1 MIERRVWLICTFS
14 IFMHPTGIE
23 QGDGQR
29 PAIMEKVRWS
39 RRVVDEN
46 FPRHLA
52 SGIRFACGT
61 DSMHGLMPFELQTLV
76 RLGVSPRDALLAGT
90 RWGAEACR
98 VDREVGTIE
107 PGKRADL
114 IAVEGD
120 PLTDMTA
127 LERVSLVMKDG
138 QIYQGASGADDL

>member
-1 MIERRVWLICTFS
+1 MVERRVWLICTFW

-29 PAIMEKVRWS
+29 PAIMDKDALGATL
-39 RRVVDEN
+39 VDET

-61 DSMHGLMPFELQTLV
+61 DSMHGLMPFELETLV
-76 RLGVSPRDALLAGT
+76 RFGVSPRDALLAGT

-98 VDREVGTIE
+98 IDDQVGTIGARQARRPDRDRRRSAE
-107 PGKRADL
+107 GHPGD
-114 IAVEGD
+114 
-120 PLTDMTA
+120 
-127 LERVSLVMKDG
+127 
-138 QIYQGASGADDL
+138 ASACASS